1 MKKYLIGAAIGAVGY
16 HLCNKFHVVD
26 KVKNYVTLGKM
37 WATAKLSELKKSTEE
52 ATGE

>member
-16 HLCNKFHVVD
+16 HLDNKFLAD
-26 KVKNYVTLGKM
+26 KVKGYVALGKM

-52 ATGE
+52 AAGE